1 MSFMREFESFVG
13 KHQATFG
20 DQDRDKQEFITT
32 LGLAGEVGEVL
43 ELLKKEMRDGVS
55 RNETNSKIL
64 LEFGDVLH
72 YLTIKIHERGMTLT
86 QVADANMDKL
96 RKRHGKEMDYEYQS
110 K

>member
-1 MSFMREFESFVG
+1 MSMKEFEYFVG
-13 KHQATFG
+13 KHQALFG
-20 DQDRDKQEFITT
+20 QKDAAKQREITT

-43 ELLKKEMRDGVS
+43 ELYKKELRDGK
-55 RNETNSKIL
+55 EIDDLLL

-86 QVADANMDKL
+86 EVAHANMHKL
-96 RKRHGKEMDYEYQS
+96 RERHGKEMDYKYEYQS

>member
-1 MSFMREFESFVG
+1 MVVNEVEYFVG
-13 KHQATFG
+13 NYQSRFG
-20 DQDRDKQEFITT
+20 QKEEVKKREITT

-43 ELLKKEMRDGVS
+43 ELYKKELRDGK
-55 RNETNSKIL
+55 EIDDLLL

-86 QVADANMDKL
+86 EVAHANMHKL
-96 RKRHGKEMDYEYQS
+96 RERHGKEMDYKYEYQS